1 MSDSETTVV
10 SVKMKK
16 SLKAQA
22 QAVAGQYGIPLGTL
36 INGYVHQL
44 VLTGQIYFPAVEVA
58 TPQMEK
64 IIAEVEQERQ
74 AGKTTGPFETVEAF
88 MADLRR

>member
-1 MSDSETTVV
+1 MSAHDTTVV

-22 QAVAGQYGIPLGTL
+22 QAVAGQYGIPLSTL

-64 IIAEVEQERQ
+64 IIAEAEKERRE
-74 AGKTTGPFETVEAF
+74 GKTAGPFDTVEEF
-88 MADLRR
+88 MTDLRR